1 MSKREKPS
9 KFENLMRLLDNNGG
23 PVLAFLALLA
33 FLAYL
38 TYAHFYPTNAVVKTL
53 ERHGSAAQVVSVAF
67 ILLVALVAWGYR
79 KVLFKIAEREQ
90 LRERVI
96 RSEAHTAE
104 WKERATQA
112 EARKA
117 ELENSKAELEN
128 SKAEL
133 ENSNAELR
141 ARIAELESERRQPPD
156 EEERD

>member
-1 MSKREKPS
+1 MSKGEKPS

-38 TYAHFYPTNAVVKTL
+38 TYAHVYPTNAVVKTL

-104 WKERATQA
+104 WKARATQL
-112 EARKA
+112 EARNA
-117 ELENSKAELEN
+117 ELEDSKTELED
-128 SKAEL
+128 
-133 ENSNAELR
+133 SNAELR
-141 ARIAELESERRQPPD
+141 ARIAELENGRRQPPD

>member
-23 PVLAFLALLA
+23 PVLALLALLA
-33 FLAYL
+33 FVVYL
-38 TYAHFYPTNAVVKTL
+38 VYAHVYPTNAVVKTL

-104 WKERATQA
+104 WKERATQL
-112 EARKA
+112 EARNA
-117 ELENSKAELEN
+117 ELEDSKAELED
-128 SKAEL
+128 
-133 ENSNAELR
+133 SNAELR
-141 ARIAELESERRQPPD
+141 ARIAELENGRQQPPD
-156 EEERD
+156 EEEQH

>member
-9 KFENLMRLLDNNGG
+9 KFESLMRLLDNNGG

-79 KVLFKIAEREQ
+79 KVLFKIAERE
-90 LRERVI
+90 RFRVQV
-96 RSEAHTAE
+96 EQ
-104 WKERATQA
+104 QA
-112 EARKA
+112 ARIQ
-117 ELENSKAELEN
+117 ELEKQAARVPELE
-128 SKAEL
+128 
-133 ENSNAELR
+133 R
-141 ARIAELESERRQPPD
+141 RIAELENEKRQPPD
-156 EEERD
+156 EEERE

>member
-1 MSKREKPS
+1 MSKGEKPS

-33 FLAYL
+33 FIVYL
-38 TYAHFYPTNAVVKTL
+38 VYAHFHPANAAVKTL

-67 ILLVALVAWGYR
+67 VLFVALAAWGYR

-104 WKERATQA
+104 WKERATQL
-112 EARKA
+112 EARNA
-117 ELENSKAELEN
+117 ELENSKAELED

-133 ENSNAELR
+133 EDSNAELR
-141 ARIAELESERRQPPD
+141 ARIAELENGRRQPPD